1 VNLLLLAFIILIAG
15 AVLCVVSGRFP
26 RFLRVAGPAVTV
38 AGCCAGLIPSI
49 NSLAFGEKISFQ
61 MPWQIPVGSFSI
73 AMDPL
78 SAFFAG
84 AILAVSALSA
94 VFGASYLKR
103 YEGVRNLGIHWF
115 FFNLLVAS
123 MLMVAVAQNAVLFLL
138 AWEVMSLSSFFLV
151 IFESEKAQV
160 QRAGWIYLVATHI
173 GTAFL
178 LVMFLILGRENGS
191 LNFECFTLNGGSD
204 AISSVVFLLAVVG
217 FGTKAGFM
225 PFHVWLPEAHPAA
238 PSHVSAL
245 MSGVMIKTG
254 IYGLLR
260 TLSFLS
266 ASPPSWWG
274 WVILIIGAV
283 SGICGVLF
291 ALAQHDFK
299 RLLAYHSVENIGI
312 IAMGLGLGL
321 LGISYGNPV
330 IAFLG
335 FAGGLIHVV
344 NHAVFKSLLFLSAG
358 SVLHATGTR
367 EIDHLGGLLKKMPY
381 TGIAFLVG
389 SVAICGLPP
398 LNGFVSEFLIYSG
411 SFEGIVT
418 KDMPAGLAAG
428 GVITVA
434 SLALIG
440 GLALACFTKA
450 FGIIFLGEPRS
461 GHCDHAHEGGMA
473 MRIPMLILVAACFVM
488 GLWGP
493 VIFRVMARV
502 VGVVAASVPLSQA
515 DVVGVASYW
524 IILGRVTVISV
535 LLILAIGLVA
545 FFRNWLMLR
554 KRQDVAVTWDC
565 GYLAPNARMQY
576 TASSFAHPITRLF
589 RTFLRTTSRVSSP
602 AGLFPKSASFSSETG
617 DFYGDRVYKPTFKV
631 LEAWLS
637 RFRQIQHGRLNLYI
651 MYIVLALVVLFIWKL
666 R

>member
-1 VNLLLLAFIILIAG
+1 MNLLVSAFIILLAG
-15 AVLCVVSGRFP
+15 AVLSVVLARQP
-26 RFLRVAGPAVTV
+26 RFLRIVGPLSAV

-49 NSLAFGEKISFQ
+49 NSLVCGGKTSLHL
-61 MPWQIPVGSFSI
+61 PWQVPVGSFSI

-78 SAFFAG
+78 SAFFAA
-84 AILAVSALSA
+84 AILVISAMAA
-94 VFGASYLKR
+94 VFGASYLKH
-103 YEGVRNLGIHWF
+103 YEGKRNLGIHWA

-123 MLMVAVAQNAVLFLL
+123 MLMVAVARDSMLFLL

-151 IFESEKAQV
+151 IFEHEKAEV
-160 QRAGWIYLVATHI
+160 QRAGWIYLIATHI

-178 LVMFLILGRENGS
+178 LVMFLLLGRQSGS
-191 LNFECFTLNGGSD
+191 LDFETFALNGVSGSV
-204 AISSVVFLLAVVG
+204 ASVVFLFAVIG

-260 TLSFLS
+260 ILSFLGC
-266 ASPPSWWG
+266 PPPWWG
-274 WVILIIGAV
+274 WVLLIIGVV

-312 IAMGLGLGL
+312 IGMGVGLGL
-321 LGISYGNPV
+321 LGFSYGNPV

-335 FAGGLIHVV
+335 FAGALIHVV

-381 TGIAFLVG
+381 TGTAFLVG

-398 LNGFVSEFLIYSG
+398 LNGFVSEFMIYAG

-418 KDMPAGLAAG
+418 KGVSVGMAAG
-428 GVITVA
+428 GIITVA

-440 GLALACFTKA
+440 GLALACFTKV

-461 GHCDHAHEGGMA
+461 AHCDHAHEADTA
-473 MRIPMLILVAACFVM
+473 MRIPMLLLAAACFVM

-493 VIFRVMARV
+493 VIFKMMVRV
-502 VGVVAASVPLSQA
+502 VGVLAGSMSLGQA
-515 DVVGVASYW
+515 DVAGITSYW
-524 IILGRVTVISV
+524 LVLGRVTFFSV
-535 LLILAIGLVA
+535 SLILLVA
-545 FFRNWLMLR
+545 AAAFCRSRLMSR
-554 KRQDVAVTWDC
+554 RRQEVAVTWDC

-589 RTFLRTTSRVSSP
+589 RTFLRTTRRISSP
-602 AGLFPKSASFSSETG
+602 VGLFPKSASFSSETN
-617 DFYGDRVYKPTFKV
+617 DFYGERVYKPTFKV
-631 LEAWLS
+631 LDAWLS
-637 RFRQIQHGRLNLYI
+637 KFRQIQHGRLNLYI
-651 MYIVLALVVLFIWKL
+651 MYIVLALIVLFVWKL